1 MDAIQTANAICFNKN
16 HLARLEIKAVIQHLR
31 HTVAILIYVACVFLG
46 AALLSP
52 FAWKAVFSDWAFLSF
67 LNEHDDF
74 HRYFNRCL
82 LGLALLGLGVLCRF
96 SGIKS
101 ISEVGWTHPRKQWP
115 LLGKGLLLGLASLT
129 ATAALPLLFGAR
141 EMVPNPEIT
150 EWLRHLANAIIAGL
164 VVAVIE
170 ETLFRG
176 VLFGLL
182 RRDLP
187 WHWAA
192 VLGSLFFAAMHFLDQ
207 KPELENIS
215 WTSGFSA
222 LPRMLHDFGSDPY
235 WPAKF
240 ANLTLAGSI
249 LCAIWQRT
257 GNLYC
262 SIGLHAGWIF
272 CLKTNG
278 FLTQST
284 SKSPTVFWGNGQI
297 SDGWA
302 ATPLLALMLWHII
315 QSNEEN
321 PQPD

>member
-1 MDAIQTANAICFNKN
+1 MNGNCFNKN
-16 HLARLEIKAVIQHLR
+16 HLARQEIAAVLRLLR

-52 FAWKAVFSDWAFLSF
+52 LAWKAVFADWAFLTF
-67 LNEHDDF
+67 LNDHDDF

-82 LGLALLGLGVLCRF
+82 LGLSLLGLGLLCRF

-101 ISEVGWTHPRKQWP
+101 WSEIGWSNPSKNLPW
-115 LLGKGLLLGLASLT
+115 LGKGLLLGLASLT
-129 ATAALPLLFGAR
+129 AAAAIPLLSGAR
-141 EMVPNPEIT
+141 EMLPTPMLAD
-150 EWLRHLANAIIAGL
+150 WSRHLVNALSAGL
-164 VVAVIE
+164 LVAVIE

-182 RRDLP
+182 RRDLS
-187 WHWAA
+187 WRWAA
-192 VLGSLFFAAMHFLDQ
+192 LAGSLFFAAMHFLDQ
-207 KPELENIS
+207 KPDIEPIT

-222 LPRMLHDFGSDPY
+222 LPAMVHDFTNDPY
-235 WPAKF
+235 WAAKF
-240 ANLTLAGSI
+240 TNLTLAGFI
-249 LCAIWQRT
+249 LCALWQRT

-262 SIGLHAGWIF
+262 SIGAHAGWIF

-284 SKSPTVFWGNGQI
+284 ADSASALWGSGQI

-302 ATPLLALMLWHII
+302 ATPLLALMVWYIVR
-315 QSNEEN
+315 SNEKP

>member
-1 MDAIQTANAICFNKN
+1 MAQ
-16 HLARLEIKAVIQHLR
+16 REIEAVLRHLR

-52 FAWKAVFSDWAFLSF
+52 LAWKAVFADWAFLSF

-82 LGLALLGLGVLCRF
+82 LGLALLGLGLLCRF
-96 SGIKS
+96 SSIKS
-101 ISEVGWTHPRKQWP
+101 WSEIGWARPGQNLPW
-115 LLGKGLLLGLASLT
+115 LSKGLLLGLASLT
-129 ATAALPLLFGAR
+129 AAAALPLMSGAR
-141 EMVPNPEIT
+141 EMLPTPALA
-150 EWLRHLANAIIAGL
+150 EWARHLANALLAGVL
-164 VVAVIE
+164 VALIE

-187 WHWAA
+187 WRWAA
-192 VLGSLFFAAMHFLDQ
+192 LAGSLFFAAMHFLDQ
-207 KPELENIS
+207 KPDVETIT

-222 LPRMLHDFGSDPY
+222 LPAMVHDFANDPY
-235 WPAKF
+235 WAAKF
-240 ANLTLAGSI
+240 INLTLAGI
-249 LCAIWQRT
+249 TLCALWQRT

-262 SIGLHAGWIF
+262 SIGVHAGWIF

-284 SKSPTVFWGNGQI
+284 ADTASVFWGNGQI

-302 ATPLLALMLWHII
+302 ATPLLALMLWFIVR
-315 QSNEEN
+315 SNEE
-321 PQPD
+321 PSQPD